1 MQTVIGWDIGGA
13 HLKAA
18 RNEGGRIVAA
28 CTVACPLWQGAGL
41 LDGAFLQAR
50 QIVGEADG
58 HAVTMTGELCDAFP
72 GRDAGVAGLA
82 ARAVREFRGKRVLF
96 YAGAAGFVPREHVA
110 ANSARIA
117 SANWHATAA
126 LVATRYEAALM
137 IDMGSTTTDL
147 VPVVAGRV
155 AARGAT
161 DATRAENGELLY
173 TGLVRSFVMALA
185 GRAPFEGRWTPLMN
199 EFFANSADV
208 HRILGQLPEG
218 ADVMDT
224 ADGRGKTVEASMA
237 RLARMIGRESG
248 EAAPAAW
255 RKLAA
260 WFAEMQLRSMADAA
274 ALVISRRDLPAD
286 ASVVCAGTGRA
297 VVAQLAARMGRR
309 AVDFDTLIEAAPD
322 AKSAACDCAPAAAV
336 ALLAAISAPGE
347 VS

>member
-18 RNEGGRIVAA
+18 RAEGGRIVAA
-28 CTVACPLWQGAGL
+28 CTVACPLWRGTGL

-50 QIVGEADG
+50 QVVGAADT

-82 ARAVREFRGKRVLF
+82 ARAVREFPGARVLF
-96 YAGAAGFVPREHVA
+96 YAGAASFVPPQHVA
-110 ANSARIA
+110 AHSARIA

-126 LVATRYEAALM
+126 LVATRHADALL

-147 VPVVAGRV
+147 VPIVAGKV

-173 TGLVRSFVMALA
+173 TGLVRSFAMALCD
-185 GRAPFEGRWTPLMN
+185 RAPFEGRWTPLMN
-199 EFFANSADV
+199 EYFASSADV
-208 HRILGQLPEG
+208 YRILGQLPEG
-218 ADVMDT
+218 ADAMDT
-224 ADGRGKTVEASMA
+224 ADGRAKTVEASMA
-237 RLARMIGRESG
+237 RLARMIGREAS
-248 EAAPAAW
+248 EAAPEAW

-260 WFAEMQLRSMADAA
+260 WFSEMQLRSMADAA
-274 ALVISRRDLPAD
+274 ALVLSRADFPAD
-286 ASVVCAGTGRA
+286 APVICAGVGRA
-297 VVAQLAARMGRR
+297 VVARLAERTGR
-309 AVDFDTLIEAAPD
+309 AAIDFDTLIEAAPD

-336 ALLAAISAPGE
+336 ALLAGKDMT
-347 VS
+347 